1 MNKFN
6 FSEKT
11 NWEKRQLE
19 FIKLKAMELIR
30 NRKAFLPVCNI
41 CEKPV
46 LGMKNP
52 ASVCRCNTKGD
63 LTHKEIDLEEE
74 EACTDAAD
82 SKTEHT

>member
-19 FIKLKAMELIR
+19 FISLKARELIR
-30 NRKAFLPVCNI
+30 NRKVFLPVCNI

-46 LGMKNP
+46 LGRKNP
-52 ASVCRCNTKGD
+52 ASLCRCNTIGD
-63 LTHKEIDLEEE
+63 WAHKEIDLEEE
-74 EACTDAAD
+74 EACAD
-82 SKTEHT
+82 LG